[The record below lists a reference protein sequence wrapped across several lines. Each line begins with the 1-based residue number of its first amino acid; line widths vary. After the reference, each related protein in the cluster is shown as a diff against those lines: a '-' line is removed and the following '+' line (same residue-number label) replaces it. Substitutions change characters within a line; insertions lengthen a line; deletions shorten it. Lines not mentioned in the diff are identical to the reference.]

1 VDKLILDNGRQVIRQ
16 EAEAVAELA
25 DRLDENFAKAV
36 RLILECKGRLIVTG
50 MGKSGLVGK
59 KVAATFSST
68 GISAFFLHP
77 AEGVHGDLG
86 LVQRDDVLIAISKS
100 GATEELHQILPT
112 VKRMGVKIIL
122 MTGQVSS
129 PLASKCDIVL
139 DCSVKAEAC
148 PNNLVPTSSTT
159 VALVM
164 GDALAIALLKERNFS
179 LEDFAYLHP
188 GGLLGRRLLMR
199 VEELMHVNSEIP
211 SVRPETIVKDAIL
224 EMTGKRLGSTLVVND
239 DDVLVGIFTDG
250 DLRRLAQKDKNFFT
264 LTTEEAMIRNPKS
277 IHSEAIL
284 DEALATMEKYSI
296 TVLPVVNEKNQPV
309 GIIHLHDILKSK
321 LV

>member
-1 VDKLILDNGRQVIRQ
+1 MILKNAREVIEK
-16 EAEAVAELA
+16 EAEAIRGLA
-25 DRLDENFAKAV
+25 ARLDENFTAAV
-36 RLILECKGRLIVTG
+36 RLILECKGRVIVTG

-77 AEGVHGDLG
+77 AEGVHGDIG
-86 LVQRDDVLIAISKS
+86 LVRSDDILIAITKS
-100 GATEELHQILPT
+100 GATEELYQILPA
-112 VKRMGVKIIL
+112 VKRLGVKTIL
-122 MTGQVSS
+122 MTGQVDS

-139 DCSVKAEAC
+139 DCSVEGEAC

-159 VALVM
+159 AAMVM
-164 GDALAIALLKERNFS
+164 GDALAVALLKERNFS
-179 LEDFAYLHP
+179 AEDFAYLHP
-188 GGLLGRRLLMR
+188 GGSLGRRLLMH

-211 SVRPETIVKDAIL
+211 IVKPETNMRDTIL
-224 EMTGKRLGSTLVVND
+224 EITGKRLGAALVIDD

-250 DLRRLAQKDKNFFT
+250 DLRRLAQEDDAFFSR
-264 LTTEEAMIRNPKS
+264 TTGAVMIKNPKT
-277 IHSEAIL
+277 IRPDAIL
-284 DEALATMEKYSI
+284 DEALATMEKFSI